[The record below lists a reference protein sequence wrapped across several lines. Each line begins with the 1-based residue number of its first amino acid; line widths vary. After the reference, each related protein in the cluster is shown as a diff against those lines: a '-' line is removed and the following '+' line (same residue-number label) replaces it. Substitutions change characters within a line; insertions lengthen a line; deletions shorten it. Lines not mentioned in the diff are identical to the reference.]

1 MSAVQSLYTE
11 QQLKQ
16 GKGGSGV
23 SSVSLPRPS
32 CTCLASAATATAL
45 PVWHVDT
52 VVPAAAP
59 AHVGGAQDPPDSPGE
74 GCGG

>member
-32 CTCLASAATATAL
+32 CTCLA
-45 PVWHVDT
+45 
-52 VVPAAAP
+52 
-59 AHVGGAQDPPDSPGE
+59 
-74 GCGG
+74 